1 MFSLKPRSTRVDG
14 KTAEKGF
21 HSMPDINVTVN
32 LWFMIALC
40 LVSMILG
47 GLLFNNRA
55 GNRDSYRDRY

>member
-1 MFSLKPRSTRVDG
+1 
-14 KTAEKGF
+14 
-21 HSMPDINVTVN
+21 MPDINVTVN